1 MASQNAYEE
10 PLKLE
15 PGNNTARFGLKS
27 VQRVVGVEPM
37 SDTAGLVD
45 GQGGLFLADSQVG
58 QAPVVKCEDEVEQE
72 LEALKA
78 DEYFETSFVL
88 LIFSLK
94 L

>member
-45 GQGGLFLADSQVG
+45 GQRGI
-58 QAPVVKCEDEVEQE
+58 
-72 LEALKA
+72 
-78 DEYFETSFVL
+78 VL
-88 LIFSLK
+88 G
-94 L
+94 

>member
-1 MASQNAYEE
+1 MI
-10 PLKLE
+10 L
-15 PGNNTARFGLKS
+15 
-27 VQRVVGVEPM
+27 
-37 SDTAGLVD
+37 LVLLTVR
-45 GQGGLFLADSQVG
+45 GGLFLDDLQVG